1 MNPSMLLRALHPF
14 EGTPYLTL
22 TLVLDRAP
30 SMELWRRT
38 VDDLRE
44 ALGQAPFEQLRVQT
58 VDTSAPGPLPAG
70 DTGTP
75 HPGKQVVLLV
85 SNLVEAA
92 WRDGRA
98 TALLDHW
105 CPTSATAVLQPLP
118 SRLRHRVAVPL
129 APFRWRA
136 PRPATPTAWLKC
148 ELQPDSLE
156 AAVRLDA
163 PGGVPVLDLPDSTS
177 AVPDPADTRR
187 IEDWARMVA
196 APTADWYQGP
206 GIPSGLDP
214 GTWDGFTVP
223 APATDPAAL
232 IETLHEV
239 ADTAA
244 VRLAALL
251 TVSPLVTLHLMYA
264 MQRRL
269 LPEADAAVPDVLH
282 SGLLVRAAERDR
294 DVDPEHAYVLLDGA
308 AELLDDRLTHFD
320 RRRARDLAMKLLP
333 PAVSARNTRPDP
345 SSVLRGEHARSPEP
359 IGRAGSAP
367 LRVRTALPAPNR
379 RFVGRGKLLADI
391 HATLHRADG
400 DGLCVLHGT
409 AGIGKTQVALEY
421 AHSHCDAYDFVW
433 WSEARDARSL
443 AESLARL
450 GAELSVPPGP
460 DGRVPVAAVL
470 DRLCSGRVDRG
481 WLLVLNNADPPARLA
496 PLPPLGAGHILV
508 TSRHVSWTEETAH
521 PLHVEGL
528 SREDSLAL
536 LRVRAPWLTDDEG
549 AAVAER
555 TGGLPPLLVHLGHS
569 LAKGPLDVTEH
580 LADFDEI
587 CADLLEHHDLADYD
601 VNLAGVW
608 KQAVAELDTDTDAT
622 GNGHAPELLR
632 VLSCLGTGPVSFGLL
647 SAATGPKSSAGDG
660 GVLTDKVRLHK
671 ALLLLAAKDLVAY
684 ERGTPV
690 EVHPVLQMVMRGVV
704 MTRNQLRQAEQAAL
718 GLLSAALP
726 ADPTTSAG
734 RGRTAEIARR
744 LSLAAAVD
752 AGPETTADLVV
763 AVIKHHAAV
772 GDTKLARSRA
782 RVALD
787 SWSRHLDAEHP
798 VVAFLRSHAGTP
810 PEEP

>member
-1 MNPSMLLRALHPF
+1 MDPSTLLRALHPF

-44 ALGQAPFEQLRVQT
+44 ALGQAPFEALRVQT
-58 VDTSAPGPLPAG
+58 VDTSAPGPLPTG

-75 HPGKQVVLLV
+75 PPGKQVVLLV

-98 TALLDHW
+98 AALLDHW
-105 CPTSATAVLQPLP
+105 CRTGATAVLQPLP
-118 SRLRHRVAVPL
+118 PGLRHHVGVRL
-129 APFRWRA
+129 APFQWRA
-136 PRPATPTAWLKC
+136 RLPATPTAWLEC
-148 ELQPDSLE
+148 DLQPGSLE
-156 AAVRLDA
+156 VAAGLHA
-163 PGGVPVLDLPDSTS
+163 PSAVPVLDLEDSRS
-177 AVPDPADTRR
+177 V
-187 IEDWARMVA
+187 ENWARLVA
-196 APTADWYQGP
+196 GPTTDGYEGH
-206 GIPSGLDP
+206 GIPSGMDP

-232 IETLHEV
+232 IETLREV
-239 ADTAA
+239 AGTAA
-244 VRLAALL
+244 VRLAVLL

-269 LPEADAAVPDVLH
+269 LPEADEAVPEVLH

-294 DVDPEHAYVLLDGA
+294 DVDPQYAYVLLDGA

-345 SSVLRGEHARSPEP
+345 SSVLRGERARSPEP
-359 IGRAGSAP
+359 TRHAGPGP
-367 LRVRTALPAPNR
+367 LRVRTALPARNR
-379 RFVGRGKLLADI
+379 RFTGRGKLLADI
-391 HATLHRADG
+391 HATLHRPDG
-400 DGLCVLHGT
+400 NGLCVLHGT

-421 AHSHCDAYDFVW
+421 AHSHCDEYDFVW

-460 DGRVPVAAVL
+460 DGRVPVTAVL
-470 DRLCSGRVDRG
+470 DRLCSARADRG

-496 PLPPLGAGHILV
+496 PLPPLGAGHLLV

-521 PLHVEGL
+521 PLHVKGL
-528 SREDSLAL
+528 GPKDSLAL
-536 LRVRAPWLTDDEG
+536 LRVRAPWLTEDEG

-580 LADFDEI
+580 LANFAEI
-587 CADLLEHHDLADYD
+587 CADLLEHHDLPDYD

-608 KQAVAELDTDTDAT
+608 KQAVAELDADTDAT
-622 GNGHAPELLR
+622 EDGHAPELLR

-647 SAATGPKSSAGDG
+647 SAATGLRSPAADG
-660 GVLTDKVRLHK
+660 GVLRDKVRLHK

-684 ERGTPV
+684 ERGGPV
-690 EVHPVLQMVMRGVV
+690 EVHPVLQMVMRSVV
-704 MTRNQLRQAEQAAL
+704 MTRNQFRLAEKAAL

-726 ADPTTSAG
+726 ADPTTSSG
-734 RGRTAEIARR
+734 RDRMAEVARR
-744 LSLAAAVD
+744 LSLATAVD
-752 AGPETTADLVV
+752 AGPEATGKLVT
-763 AVIKHHAAV
+763 AVIRHHAAV
-772 GDTKLARSRA
+772 GDTRLAVSRA
-782 RVALD
+782 RIVLE
-787 SWSRHLDAEHP
+787 SWSRLLDTEHP
-798 VVAFLRSHAGTP
+798 LIAFLRTHAGTP
-810 PEEP
+810 PGES